1 MKPQKIYILTFLSGV
16 LLLLCLSQCSKKDED
31 NDLAVFPKFNISPQS
46 GTTQTTFTFDS
57 TPTTWNGYTP
67 EVQFQFNYDWDFGDG
82 TTKLHADNI
91 ETHQYTDPG
100 QYKVTLTVT
109 LTNLSTN
116 ETVNESY
123 SDNLTVQ

>member
-1 MKPQKIYILTFLSGV
+1 MTWQYSRNLTLVLNPGPPRQHLHLILLQQHGTDTPRRSNFSLNTTDAAAIYH
-16 LLLLCLSQCSKKDED
+16 
-31 NDLAVFPKFNISPQS
+31 N
-46 GTTQTTFTFDS
+46 
-57 TPTTWNGYTP
+57 
-67 EVQFQFNYDWDFGDG
+67 WDFGDG